1 MRIQSTDSSYCTVK
15 AIKISG
21 TTAFVTLLIMSNT
34 PQSKHCA
41 FSFWIKDL
49 DTNQYTRADNNY
61 YWVDRCNN
69 YNNNVRNIDINMY
82 KEVIF
87 EIDITNANEASMQ
100 LNHWVRHL
108 KLTIKNANE
117 NVIGKDLW
125 ESQELEL
132 VSKEIILPTISDLK
146 VNKVG
151 NTLVASYTQN
161 YESQEDFNY
170 INDNIITKLLVTSV
184 YTGEILE
191 EYPINN
197 YNISE
202 TIKVELNQNN
212 INYSEPINI
221 NLHIQNKKG
230 EDLLVKTKFFNPE
243 YSGINVATLSDKLTH
258 AVSGAIKTSDGI
270 KRIIRI
276 K

>member
-21 TTAFVTLLIMSNT
+21 TTAFITLLIMSNT

-49 DTNQYTRADNNY
+49 ETNQYTRADNNY

-82 KEVIF
+82 KEVMLQ
-87 EIDITNANEASMQ
+87 IDITNANEASMQ

-117 NVIGKDLW
+117 NVLGKDLW
-125 ESQELEL
+125 ESEELEL
-132 VSKEIILPTISDLK
+132 VSKEIILPSISDLK
-146 VNKVG
+146 INKVD
-151 NTLVASYTQN
+151 TTTVVSYTQT

-170 INDNIITKLLVTSV
+170 INNNLTTKLLVTSV

-191 EYPINN
+191 EYPITT
-197 YNISE
+197 YNI
-202 TIKVELNQNN
+202 IDQVEVMLAST
-212 INYSEPINI
+212 NYTEPINI
-221 NLHIQNKKG
+221 SLHIQNKKG
-230 EDLLVKTKFFNPE
+230 ENLLVKTKFFNPE
-243 YSGINVATLSDKLTH
+243 YSGINLSTLTTKLTH
-258 AVSGAIKTSDGI
+258 AIAGAVKTSDGV